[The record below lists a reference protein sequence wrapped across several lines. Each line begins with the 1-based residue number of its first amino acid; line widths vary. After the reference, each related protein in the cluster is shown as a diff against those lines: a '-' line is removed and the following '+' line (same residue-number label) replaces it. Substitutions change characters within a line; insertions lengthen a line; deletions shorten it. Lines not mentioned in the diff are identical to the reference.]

1 MKTTWKIF
9 SDGGSRGNPGPG
21 ASGVVIYKNN
31 DIVKRTGKFYNHCT
45 NNFAEYMGVVIGLN
59 AAKELGV
66 RELDFYMDSQLV
78 VRQMTGE
85 YRVKNLD
92 LRKIYLEIQELL
104 SEFARVSFHHVMR
117 EKNKEADRVVNE
129 IIDAN
134 LR

>member
-21 ASGVVIYKNN
+21 ASGVVIYKN
-31 DIVKRTGKFYNHCT
+31 DDLVKQTGKFYKHCT
-45 NNFAEYMGVVIGLN
+45 NNFAEYMGVVIGLE
-59 AAKELGV
+59 AAKKLGI

-85 YRVKNLD
+85 YRVKNSD
-92 LRKIYLEIQELL
+92 LRKLYVEIQQQLQ
-104 SEFARVSFHHVMR
+104 EFARVSFHHVMR

-134 LR
+134 L